1 MNAKILGLG
10 RDWSAV
16 TASRPSNTLATVTP
30 LAERAPTNRPHVR
43 YLDSNDDAAFDRL
56 VDRIRRLTDA
66 ELANEFHIGDPAVIA
81 MLRELA
87 S

>member
-1 MNAKILGLG
+1 MNAKILGVG

-16 TASRPSNTLATVTP
+16 TASQPSNTLATVTP
-30 LAERAPTNRPHVR
+30 LAGRAPSNRPHVR
-43 YLDSNDDAAFDRL
+43 NLEGNDAAAYDRF
-56 VDRIRRLTDA
+56 VARIRSLTDS
-66 ELANEFHIGDPAVIA
+66 ELANEFHISDPSVIA